1 MKTTSALLL
10 SLLLLPLA
18 SEAKSVRIVWSPT
31 LRLSAWL
38 DNVLD
43 GRVKSWCDDS
53 VALHLEPQG
62 ELKPDA
68 LETFL
73 PQVGQLLKRQ
83 CKGLDTLHW
92 TLIDSNGKSVRE
104 GDVTASNHWRIPPKP
119 KAVIEQAD
127 TTPWQRFRVSD
138 ACQLRTY
145 WPTSRDARFTFDTS
159 PQCGKDGW
167 INGAGALHQGDAAT
181 TALWFLQGYPLI
193 DLPEGARDARVVA
206 ANNQRLILASA
217 DDAKSWLLLPWD
229 PEQLAWRFHGDV
241 LLKASEAQA
250 HDDNVNAQLMADA
263 LHRWQINASASQ
275 LNWHP
280 IDALHVQQRD
290 PTQPAS

>member
-1 MKTTSALLL
+1 MKTASAMLL

-38 DNVLD
+38 DNVVD

-53 VALHLEPQG
+53 VALHFEPQG

-68 LETFL
+68 LETFV

-83 CKGLDTLHW
+83 CHGLDTLHW
-92 TLIDSNGKSVRE
+92 TLIDSSGKAVRE
-104 GDVTASNHWRIPPKP
+104 GDVTAKENWRIPPKP
-119 KAVIEQAD
+119 KVVVAQAD
-127 TTPWQRFRVSD
+127 TTPWQRFRIND
-138 ACQLRTY
+138 TCQLRTY
-145 WPTSRDARFTFDTS
+145 WPSSGDVRFTFDQH
-159 PQCGKDGW
+159 PQCDKDGW
-167 INGAGALHQGDAAT
+167 ISGAGSLHQDATT

-193 DLPEGARDARVVA
+193 DLPAGAHDAQVVA

-217 DDAKSWLLLPWD
+217 TDAQSWLLLPWD
-229 PEQLAWRFHGDV
+229 PAHLAWRFHGDV
-241 LLKASEAQA
+241 VVKTREAQL

-263 LHRWQINASASQ
+263 LHRWQIEASASQ
-275 LNWHP
+275 LNWHQVE
-280 IDALHVQQRD
+280 ALHLQQRD